1 MCRFWGLQWGA
12 GLPGEL
18 PGRRGPG
25 TEHRGVHRLSW
36 PEGGGQVRS
45 RGPHLSLHLQKSLP
59 SPVTPPSSLPL
70 PAAPRG
76 QQYCSTRLRSTDGPL
91 HFRKATSSSPLLPLL
106 SPFTALASRG
116 WGPQSWTH
124 PTVAPQLSQPDR
136 LTVGSRTPEP
146 RGGQCAR
153 VPCSFFK
160 VSTSWVCSSSGALEA
175 CGSYPR
181 ALLLD
186 REPQRGLCCR
196 CT

>member
-1 MCRFWGLQWGA
+1 MR
-12 GLPGEL
+12 P
-18 PGRRGPG
+18 RGPY
-25 TEHRGVHRLSW
+25 
-36 PEGGGQVRS
+36 
-45 RGPHLSLHLQKSLP
+45 LSLHLQKPLP
-59 SPVTPPSSLPL
+59 SPITPPSSLPL

-76 QQYCSTRLRSTDGPL
+76 QQYCSARLCSTDGLL
-91 HFRKATSSSPLLPLL
+91 HSRKATSSSPLLPLL
-106 SPFTALASRG
+106 SPLTALASRG

-136 LTVGSRTPEP
+136 LTVGHRTPDP

-160 VSTSWVCSSSGALEA
+160 VNASWVCSSSGALEA

-186 REPQRGLCCR
+186 QEPQGGLRFR
-196 CT
+196 CI